1 MKHKQKIALL
11 SVAAIPAMI
20 TMVPDADVQAA
31 TEQPI
36 PEVSGSWVNP
46 QHTFDA
52 KPQRSLSKFAV
63 PASTTVE
70 TAKDTTDLGN
80 ILKGKFQKY
89 EESFSIK
96 YTGETAKLQKDL
108 NDIYENFDKD
118 PDNAIYTAAII
129 SRDYTYSGYV
139 NNVTINFTIKY
150 NTSANT
156 EASVKSK
163 IETIKNTIITENM
176 TEFQKIK
183 AIHDYVVTYA
193 TFTKDTTE
201 SPHAANTFL
210 TEKKGLSQAY
220 ALVTYHLLNEA
231 GIKAYYV
238 TGTYAGTPHAWNIV
252 EFDGKSYHLDTALNE
267 PSIRDASITGDKA
280 ISYEYFLKGTTELS
294 KHTIS
299 GVPSNVIVEAT
310 SDATSYAKLQNV
322 FNPITVNSW
331 LYYVRTDGVLAR
343 LDLSPLTTIGN
354 GNDKF
359 EEFTFQDSSSKN
371 VEAAYLVHDK
381 GWLYFS
387 NVTDNNY
394 LYKVNTDG
402 TDLTL
407 LVPTYV
413 RDLVITGTTLK
424 YKKANGTE
432 ENISI
437 AVETDA
443 AEKVVNMFFDYT
455 SDAPDYVLKKLI
467 DAHLAY
473 LKLTPSQKAMVDLTT
488 SGDLDKAIKDLQ
500 SNGNEDTPEG
510 IALRIALLDASNP
523 NLITIMNDI
532 KKRYDI
538 FSDTDKLIVYNYHTH
553 FVPMQKTLASNTKAA
568 GIVIELIGNLTPN
581 TADYFTQVKAALN
594 AFYALTGAQ
603 QGLVTNKPKL
613 TGAQSAMKIAETK
626 IADGN
631 YVYKISQLNSKA
643 ANFDELF
650 LELKSSIGKLTD
662 AEKTLI
668 TNINIYETALN
679 THNEYTNTVKSLF
692 AAIEKIDSDT
702 TKEALEALLARYTAL
717 GAAEREM
724 LNKKDI
730 IVGPNS
736 IKPIDHLKEFIA
748 KKFAETNNV
757 GTVITKI
764 NNLDASKP
772 TFVEDVEDAQ
782 IAFDSFDPTT
792 GPPLSTQEQTDYD
805 SAKEKLAIAVALVD
819 EIKKIIAE
827 IDKIPTTSP
836 TDEAAYK
843 LLVKTIEDSIETFEN
858 LEEIAIG
865 GTNKSIPNNLKMLGH
880 ANQHIS
886 NGITLE
892 IARTTI
898 DSADQL
904 KIDIAAISLDA
915 PITDNATAENIR
927 KRYDDLSDIGKHF
940 VGDIKK
946 LTDLEAL
953 HYKSAAQTVI
963 DLITAID
970 ITKDS
975 FVEDVRKATDAY
987 ENLSSPEAK
996 AIVDNGGHNVTL
1008 KNAQDKVKPLKA
1020 VVDAINA
1027 VSEDDPTKYEG
1038 LYKAAQALF
1047 DALDDDQERFITNKD
1062 NLALF
1067 KANIDAAQAVIA
1079 DIKALSKDS
1088 TEEAILAVE
1097 AKYLA
1102 LDEFPRKLVTNYS
1115 DLEKLIDKANG
1126 KEQAEAVIAM
1136 IDKLDETKKSFA
1148 LDVKKAREAY
1158 DALSEK
1164 QKIYVTNYDAL
1175 LAAEKKVADLAGT
1188 SDLAQ
1193 KMIAQIAAINNTS
1206 ASFKAD
1212 VEAAKSAYAA
1222 LPEEQQ
1228 ALVNNYNLLKEH
1240 LVTYDQYAATAKKL
1254 EDQINAL
1261 SDSSSGYQSALAA
1274 LQSQYNGFNAAQK
1287 AFVPEYAVKLLNA
1300 AQSGVDAI
1308 RKVTAM
1314 ILALNSSKPTFYAD
1328 VASARA
1334 AYDAL
1339 IKNYNT
1345 YLPAYL
1351 EEALAAAEAL
1361 VAKDKS
1367 AARKVVDAINGLS
1380 SESIHKEIERARRV
1394 YESLTAVQRTLVTN
1408 LQILVDFETGK
1419 RSYNYSGIPSGVDKG
1434 ENNKPTVEEPTL
1446 PNFAAIP
1453 GERTSMTK
1461 SPKSNTYAA
1470 KIFVDETLGRDAR
1483 FVLTTASNVTAIIP
1497 PTVTIVGEQTG
1508 TMAIEIKAESGR
1520 IDFKATIDDKPVT
1533 FATEV
1538 QLVVDSVPAQSVVY
1552 RVGKSG
1558 QRTLAE
1564 YTVDGNQYTISTTG
1578 SDSFIIAR
1586 PSTTF
1591 TDIENDGH
1599 REYIEALAER
1609 DIIQSTAN
1617 DQFYPNK
1624 NITRAEFASMI
1635 ARALEVSP
1643 SEATS
1648 FNDIR
1653 GKSYEDDV
1661 QALFEIGIIK
1671 GVSATSFN
1679 PDGTLTRQQAS
1690 LMVERMLDHVGV
1702 DTTADGSPQFTD
1714 ANQIAPNAKNAVAL
1728 MQQLGIISGKAN
1740 GTFDP
1745 NGKLT
1750 NSQLAKILYKAL
1762 ETADML

>member
-46 QHTFDA
+46 QHIFDA
-52 KPQRSLSKFAV
+52 KPQRKTFSLGAPAAATTTADSATLSEVLTTKFKNYE
-63 PASTTVE
+63 TNFTV
-70 TAKDTTDLGN
+70 
-80 ILKGKFQKY
+80 Q
-89 EESFSIK
+89 
-96 YTGETAKLQKDL
+96 YTGPTAGLQAALTQIYKD
-108 NDIYENFDKD
+108 FDD
-118 PDNAIYTAAII
+118 DSQNQFYTAATI

-139 NNVTINFTIKY
+139 NNVAIAFDIKY
-150 NTSANT
+150 NTTKAQ
-156 EASVKSK
+156 EEQVKEK
-163 IETIKNTIITENM
+163 ITSIKDSIITPEM
-176 TEFQKIK
+176 SDFQKIK
-183 AIHDYVVTYA
+183 AIHDYVVTNA
-193 TFTKDTTE
+193 TFTKDSQD
-201 SPHAANTFL
+201 SPHAAYTLL
-210 TEKKGLSQAY
+210 TEKKGVSQAY
-220 ALVTYHLLNEA
+220 ALVTYYLLKEA
-231 GIKAYYV
+231 QIEVQYV
-238 TGTYAGTPHAWNIV
+238 TGTAAGTPHAWNV
-252 EFDGKSYHLDTALNE
+252 VKYDNKYYHLDTAWDE
-267 PSIRDASITGDKA
+267 PAIRNVNITDTSA
-280 ISYEYFLKGTTELS
+280 LSYQYFLHGDTGFP
-294 KHTIS
+294 HTPTQS
-299 GVPSNVIVEAT
+299 GIAPTADPSFK
-310 SDATSYAKLQNV
+310 DLQNV
-322 FNPITVNSW
+322 INPISDESM
-331 LYYVRTDGVLAR
+331 LYYVKNTGELAS
-343 LDLSPLTTIGN
+343 LDLTPLPNVGHATNSESLKEVIFTSGDTVTVDIKAKDLVL
-354 GNDKF
+354 DK
-359 EEFTFQDSSSKN
+359 EN
-371 VEAAYLVHDK
+371 

-387 NVTDNNY
+387 NLTDGKGY
-394 LYKVNTDG
+394 LYKIKTDG
-402 TDLTL
+402 TNLTP
-407 LVPTYV
+407 VVKTYV
-413 RDLVITGTTLK
+413 TDLKISGTTLT
-424 YKKANGTE
+424 YTKADGTTGTVTLVRDS
-432 ENISI
+432 NAASSVVALINKF
-437 AVETDA
+437 AVVIPPALQDIVA
-443 AEKVVNMFFDYT
+443 AK
-455 SDAPDYVLKKLI
+455 
-467 DAHLAY
+467 LAY
-473 LKLTPSQKAMVDLTT
+473 
-488 SGDLDKAIKDLQ
+488 
-500 SNGNEDTPEG
+500 
-510 IALRIALLDASNP
+510 
-523 NLITIMNDI
+523 
-532 KKRYDI
+532 
-538 FSDTDKLIVYNYHTH
+538 DKLSV
-553 FVPMQKTLASNTKAA
+553 L
-568 GIVIELIGNLTPN
+568 
-581 TADYFTQVKAALN
+581 
-594 AFYALTGAQ
+594 Q
-603 QGLVTNKPKL
+603 QGLVTNRHILQQKIVEIQADYNGPRNIALRIAQLDETDVDFVTKANDLLTAYQALGTPEERAIVYNYNDLEKELKKQEAIAKRTEAVLDMIDDLNATKASYFTTDVKAAKQAFDGLTPAEQAFIDSIAQTKLNKAVTALKNAENEVSNIIYQLSLLNDQAANFKDAFTQLDTLIKPLSDSKKAL
-613 TGAQSAMKIAETK
+613 ITNRDIFEKAKTTHTTYTNEVTALKTAIEAITAETTDAQLEALYKRYLAFNPAKRAMFLSLSPNPLDALHTAMADNFAKTNTVTAVVDKIKALKAEDPNFVSAAKDAQSAYDA
-626 IADGN
+626 
-631 YVYKISQLNSKA
+631 YLA
-643 ANFDELF
+643 AFSPLSPEDTTSLSAVKPRLDAAVDQVKDIKTIITDITTIPTSVPSTITSPDTF
-650 LELKSSIGKLTD
+650 TVDYTALTD
-662 AEKTLI
+662 SVDSKIKTLKDKTIVNSVPIDSDLFMQAHAEKHI
-668 TNINIYETALN
+668 TNIEMFNTARKNIT
-679 THNEYTNTVKSLF
+679 
-692 AAIEKIDSDT
+692 D
-702 TKEALEALLARYTAL
+702 
-717 GAAEREM
+717 G
-724 LNKKDI
+724 
-730 IVGPNS
+730 
-736 IKPIDHLKEFIA
+736 
-748 KKFAETNNV
+748 NNV
-757 GTVITKI
+757 NAQLNALSDPATPADIT
-764 NNLDASKP
+764 A
-772 TFVEDVEDAQ
+772 AR
-782 IAFDSFDPTT
+782 
-792 GPPLSTQEQTDYD
+792 
-805 SAKEKLAIAVALVD
+805 
-819 EIKKIIAE
+819 
-827 IDKIPTTSP
+827 
-836 TDEAAYK
+836 AAY
-843 LLVKTIEDSIETFEN
+843 
-858 LEEIAIG
+858 
-865 GTNKSIPNNLKMLGH
+865 
-880 ANQHIS
+880 
-886 NGITLE
+886 
-892 IARTTI
+892 
-898 DSADQL
+898 
-904 KIDIAAISLDA
+904 DA
-915 PITDNATAENIR
+915 LT
-927 KRYDDLSDIGKHF
+927 DIGKKF
-940 VGDIKK
+940 VDAATLAKLVAQETRTDEEAADEVTKLIEALDQTDPYFLAKLDEARKKYNELTEAQKK
-946 LTDLEAL
+946 LVKPETLAELEKLEKASENL
-953 HYKSAAQTVI
+953 KKVY
-963 DLITAID
+963 DAIEA
-970 ITKDS
+970 IS
-975 FVEDVRKATDAY
+975 EEDVTNY
-987 ENLSSPEAK
+987 
-996 AIVDNGGHNVTL
+996 I
-1008 KNAQDKVKPLKA
+1008 KNYD
-1020 VVDAINA
+1020 
-1027 VSEDDPTKYEG
+1027 
-1038 LYKAAQALF
+1038 AAQALYEK
-1047 DALDDDQERFITNKD
+1047 LDEDQKPLISNSGKLDT
-1062 NLALF
+1062 A

-1097 AKYLA
+1097 AQYLA

-1158 DALSEK
+1158 ENLSAK
-1164 QKIYVTNYDAL
+1164 QKEYVTNYDAL

-1228 ALVNNYNLLKEH
+1228 ALVNNYNVLKEH
-1240 LVTYDQYAATAKKL
+1240 LATYDTYAATAKKL

-1314 ILALNSSKPTFYAD
+1314 ILALNSSKPTFHAD

-1351 EEALAAAEAL
+1351 EDALAAAEAL

-1609 DIIQSTAN
+1609 DIIQSAAN